1 MTQAGYLN
9 HAMNSQPITVLLA
22 DEHKMYREAL
32 ALTLSQDPR
41 IQVVGQCGNGLEAEK
56 LFGTLKPDI
65 ALIDITVHAARGF
78 TTAAHIIALY
88 PEARIIGL
96 STFFTHAYAMRI
108 VASGGKGYLTK
119 SMSYVHMLE
128 AIRRVAEGETYLCS
142 ELQQQ
147 D

>member
-1 MTQAGYLN
+1 M
-9 HAMNSQPITVLLA
+9 LLA

-41 IQVVGQCGNGLEAEK
+41 IRVVGQCGNGPEAEK
-56 LFGTLKPDI
+56 FFSTLKPDI

-78 TTAAHIIALY
+78 NTAARIIALY

-96 STFFTHAYAMRI
+96 STFFTHTYALRI

-119 SMSYVHMLE
+119 SMSYIHILE
-128 AIRRVAEGETYLCS
+128 AIRRVSEGETYLCN
-142 ELQQQ
+142 EMQQQ

>member
-1 MTQAGYLN
+1 
-9 HAMNSQPITVLLA
+9 MNSVPISVLLA

-32 ALTLSQDPR
+32 ALTLSQDSR

-56 LFGTLKPDI
+56 LFSSLRPDI

-78 TTAAHIIALY
+78 TTAGHILALF
-88 PEARIIGL
+88 PDARIIGL
-96 STFFTHAYAMRI
+96 STFFTHAYALRI

-119 SMSYVHMLE
+119 SMSYVHILE
-128 AIRRVAEGETYLCS
+128 AIRRVFEGETYLCN

>member
-1 MTQAGYLN
+1 
-9 HAMNSQPITVLLA
+9 MNSVPISVLLA

-41 IQVVGQCGNGLEAEK
+41 IRVIGQCGNGVEAES
-56 LFGTLKPDI
+56 LFSSLKPDI

-78 TTAAHIIALY
+78 TTANHILSKY

-108 VASGGKGYLTK
+108 VATGGKGYLTK
-119 SMSYVHMLE
+119 SMSYVHILE
-128 AIRRVAEGETYLCS
+128 AIRKVYEGETYLCN